1 MIDSPEALNF
11 NPTAFDDNFF
21 AAYEVQLADIS
32 LAEQASIA
40 LADILTIEKADGTQ
54 KSYEELI
61 NETRNF
67 FANDWV
73 RNDEALLNRMA
84 FDFAGNCM
92 GHQHGLSLSMDNQL
106 SSIFE
111 KGLNSSINGK
121 HDHKNGSHSE
131 SDEEDDKSDKDDDEI
146 DPKTG
151 KKRIK
156 KR

>member
-11 NPTAFDDNFF
+11 NPAAFDDNFF

-73 RNDEALLNRMA
+73 RNDEAIMNRMA
-84 FDFAGNCM
+84 FEFAGNCM
-92 GHQHGLSLSMDNQL
+92 GHQHGLGLSMDNQL

-111 KGLNSSINGK
+111 NGLKSSNDGN
-121 HDHKNGSHSE
+121 HNHKNGSHSE
-131 SDEEDDKSDKDDDEI
+131 SDEDDDEI